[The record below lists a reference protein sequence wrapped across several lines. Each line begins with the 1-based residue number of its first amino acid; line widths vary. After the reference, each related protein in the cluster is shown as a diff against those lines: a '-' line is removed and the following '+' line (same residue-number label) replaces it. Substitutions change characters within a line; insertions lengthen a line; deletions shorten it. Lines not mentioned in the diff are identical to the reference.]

1 MCACAAKRLH
11 QRRFRATSSRPSASS
26 TSGRRNSAAR
36 WTGKGQAMEER
47 IKKIKEARSLLAA
60 AMHGCELPQIE
71 AMLKNADMELHW
83 ALWNLGEPVP
93 LRPELG

>member
-1 MCACAAKRLH
+1 MD
-11 QRRFRATSSRPSASS
+11 
-26 TSGRRNSAAR
+26 
-36 WTGKGQAMEER
+36 ER
-47 IKKIKEARSLLAA
+47 IRRIKEARALLAA
-60 AMHGCELPQIE
+60 AMKDCDLPQIE

>member
-1 MCACAAKRLH
+1 
-11 QRRFRATSSRPSASS
+11 
-26 TSGRRNSAAR
+26 
-36 WTGKGQAMEER
+36 MEER
-47 IKKIKEARSLLAA
+47 IRRIREARSLIAQALQ
-60 AMHGCELPQIE
+60 GCELPQIE